1 MGPMPRI
8 WDDTVAGHKDKL
20 RRSVVDAAVALVAER
35 GRTDVSM
42 SAIAERAGIGRATLY
57 NYFPDVDHILAAY
70 VVGQFDQQHAALD
83 QRLADLDDPLV
94 RLRASLELV
103 VTYFASAAHRT
114 ASPIGLDTFGPETQ
128 ALVDVATRG
137 FRDRLA
143 VMIRDAID
151 AGLLR
156 DDLDPE
162 FAADAL
168 NHLLAAARMMAI
180 DGTRTPH
187 EVVDLVYG
195 LFVGGAGTA
204 KGRRRRPR
212 PAAVTAD

>member
-20 RRSVVDAAVALVAER
+20 RRTIVDAAVALVAER
-35 GRTDVSM
+35 GRADVSM

-57 NYFPDVDHILAAY
+57 NYFPDVDHILVAY

-83 QRLADLDDPLV
+83 ARLAGVDDPLV

-103 VTYFASAAHRT
+103 VGYFASTAHRA

-128 ALVDVATRG
+128 AQVDAATRG

-143 VMIRDAID
+143 VMIREAVDRE
-151 AGLLR
+151 LLR
-156 DDLDPE
+156 EDLDPE

-168 NHLLAAARMMAI
+168 NHLLAAARLMAMQ
-180 DGTRTPH
+180 GTRPPE
-187 EVVDLVYG
+187 EVVDLVYR
-195 LFVGGAGTA
+195 LFVEGAGTA
-204 KGRRRRPR
+204 KARRRRR
-212 PAAVTAD
+212 

>member
-1 MGPMPRI
+1 MGRMPRI

-20 RRSVVDAAVALVAER
+20 RRSIVDAAVALVAER

-57 NYFPDVDHILAAY
+57 NYFPDVDHILVAY
-70 VVGQFDQQHAALD
+70 VVGAFDQQHAALD
-83 QRLADLDDPLV
+83 QRLAGIDDPLA
-94 RLRASLELV
+94 RLHATLELV
-103 VTYFASAAHRT
+103 VGYFASAAHRA

-128 ALVDVATRG
+128 DQVDAATRA

-143 VMIRDAID
+143 VMIRDAAD

-156 DDLDPE
+156 EDLDPE

-168 NHLLAAARMMAI
+168 NQLLGAARSMAMQ
-180 DGTRTPH
+180 GARSPAET
-187 EVVDLVYG
+187 VDLVYRM
-195 LFVGGAGTA
+195 FVEGAGTA
-204 KGRRRRPR
+204 KARRRRLSR
-212 PAAVTAD
+212 PG